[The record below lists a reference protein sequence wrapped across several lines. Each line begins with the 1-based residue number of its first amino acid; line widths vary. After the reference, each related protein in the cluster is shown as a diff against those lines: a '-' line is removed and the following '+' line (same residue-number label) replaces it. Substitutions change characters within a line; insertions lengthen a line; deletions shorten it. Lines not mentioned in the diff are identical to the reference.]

1 MFFNGLK
8 FAYNKHVWYLWI
20 HELIKRMKTTLFEM
34 EQNKNVLKHNAL
46 QFLYLLL
53 NLVLWMSK

>member
-1 MFFNGLK
+1 
-8 FAYNKHVWYLWI
+8 
-20 HELIKRMKTTLFEM
+20 MKTTFFEM

-53 NLVLWMSK
+53 NLVL